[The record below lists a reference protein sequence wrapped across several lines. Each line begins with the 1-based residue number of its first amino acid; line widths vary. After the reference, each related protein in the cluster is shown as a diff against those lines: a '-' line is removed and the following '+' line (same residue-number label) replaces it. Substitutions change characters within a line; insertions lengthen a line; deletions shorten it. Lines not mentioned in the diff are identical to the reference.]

1 MQHAESLLKP
11 PQLPLRR
18 TLQVQQPGAQ
28 RRGQHGMPK
37 SPAPARLPGSGQGQL
52 PRALPQA
59 LQSPRERVLASVQC
73 EHCHIPA
80 TVSSSSWLGPLLDAT
95 A

>member
-1 MQHAESLLKP
+1 MLHAACLLKP
-11 PQLPLRR
+11 PWLLPEIP
-18 TLQVQQPGAQ
+18 LQVQQPETLRWGHS
-28 RRGQHGMPK
+28 GPLL
-37 SPAPARLPGSGQGQL
+37 LPGSSQGRL

-59 LQSPRERVLASVQC
+59 LQSARERVLASVQC
-73 EHCHIPA
+73 AHCHMPA